1 MSTVSETVTVP
12 GSPPPP
18 NFFSRLN
25 FPLET
30 QGNWRTQSLR
40 GERNFK
46 TANKMNRTMSQ
57 RGRREGD
64 QQQQQHQQQQDPP
77 LGSTIA
83 RSMSRYRRRASSVTV
98 DVDATQKINSDPPPP
113 RAPQSVPPV
122 PTIPRQLMSNKT
134 SQKEGDVPVT
144 LPDFS
149 PRQQPR
155 HTDTA
160 RRRTMSRGMA
170 DSHHQS
176 RPSTAKSAKSEESAW
191 RRLTS
196 RDGKRNRVNSEEED
210 DAMRRELA
218 RLEAEN
224 RRMLVEQKKKD
235 LQRLELQLAN
245 SQKASTQSIPHKP
258 KSPVLEK
265 FVSLTKSRR
274 NRDGLSSSFSPT
286 SSNASIEPAKSFS
299 TGIEAGGRGIVPQTD
314 APHSAINAGD
324 RNVAVRYKQHTL
336 GLEVTP
342 ETTADDIIMQT
353 AEMMNSNDMNPADFV
368 VIETYGVLGL
378 ERRLRRYE
386 HIRDVMNSWDRDT
399 QNQLIVTVC
408 DSEEESWELDI
419 NSVSSRDGPPQG
431 FQLYMYHSN
440 RPGKWNKRWITLL
453 DNGQI
458 FSAKK
463 PNTNS
468 TDKDAASLC
477 RLSDYDIYTPTE
489 SQMRRHIK
497 PPKRYCFVIRSQQ
510 KTTVF
515 MNTENYVQYFC
526 TEDPKVA
533 AEFREKVHGW
543 RSWCLV
549 DRLPPPPKVSRKISI
564 RKTDDKPPQITLPSL
579 SLTPKKSV
587 HVASLNGH
595 RLQVSVDES
604 PYSIGQ
610 FEPLLDMKRFDKRLS
625 QFGQDFLPSVPDVAS
640 MPKEIPTQHVH
651 SSSKPEKERG
661 SKSELKLIDT
671 IKPTGN
677 DGFTGSGLLGE
688 GYEERRHAHPETERQ
703 DRGRQKSR
711 DDGFTNGPSL
721 LNGKSESETSVHK
734 PDSPPWLPSALEH
747 STARKSSTSS
757 SSRRPSTSAGVAHTT
772 HSHTRRQSLSSS
784 RPPLPLR
791 NKLSTHEQAHPH
803 PLSSQPTGLSH
814 SNRRDRPK
822 PLINLESSFQEPPQ
836 WSKEKTGHGV
846 KAPEGMTHLID
857 LIAVSDPSKPG
868 NDRLELPPR
877 SALRRPPSPAPLTSL
892 ARTRSKTQGAPAP
905 RSPVNVD
912 VPPVPLLP
920 GRIADRD
927 PLKSN
932 PLPRSRERERERERE
947 RVRKER
953 EYKERET
960 AYNAVP
966 GRTGTLKV
974 V

>member
-1 MSTVSETVTVP
+1 MSTGSETVTVP
-12 GSPPPP
+12 ASPSPP
-18 NFFSRLN
+18 NFFSRPN
-25 FPLET
+25 FPFEN

-40 GERNFK
+40 GERDSKAVNK
-46 TANKMNRTMSQ
+46 LNKMIPQ
-57 RGRREGD
+57 RGRRESGEQHK
-64 QQQQQHQQQQDPP
+64 QQGTPS
-77 LGSTIA
+77 GSAIA
-83 RSMSRYRRRASSVTV
+83 RSMSRYRRRTSSVTV
-98 DVDATQKINSDPPPP
+98 DVDATQKINSDPPTPREPP
-113 RAPQSVPPV
+113 SVPPV
-122 PTIPRQLMSNKT
+122 PTIPRQLRTANT
-134 SQKEGDVPVT
+134 SQKEGGAPAT
-144 LPDFS
+144 LPDSS
-149 PRQQPR
+149 PRQQLRHIDTTRR
-155 HTDTA
+155 HTL
-160 RRRTMSRGMA
+160 RRSMA
-170 DSHHQS
+170 DSYHQS

-196 RDGKRNRVNSEEED
+196 RDGRRNRVNSEED
-210 DAMRRELA
+210 DEATRQEIA

-224 RRMLVEQKKKD
+224 RRLLVEQKKRD

-245 SQKASTQSIPHKP
+245 SQKTTAQAQSHKP
-258 KSPVLEK
+258 RSPVIEK
-265 FVSLTKSRR
+265 FVSLTRGRR
-274 NRDGLSSSFSPT
+274 NRDGLSPGLSPASST
-286 SSNASIEPAKSFS
+286 ASIEPIRTFP
-299 TGIEAGGRGIVPQTD
+299 TGIEPGGRGIVPQTD

-342 ETTADDIIMQT
+342 ETTADDIIIQT
-353 AEMMNSNDMNPADFV
+353 AEMMNSNDMSPTDFV
-368 VIETYGVLGL
+368 VVENYGVLGL

-399 QNQLIVTVC
+399 QNQLIVTVSNS
-408 DSEEESWELDI
+408 DEENRELDI
-419 NSVSSRDGPPQG
+419 DLVPNRDGPPQG

-440 RPGKWNKRWITLL
+440 RPGKWNKRWVTLL

-463 PNTNS
+463 ANANS
-468 TDKDAASLC
+468 TDKDIASLC

-497 PPKRYCFVIRSQQ
+497 PPKRYCFVVRSQQ

-526 TEDPKVA
+526 TEDPKIA
-533 AEFREKVHGW
+533 AQFRGKVQGW
-543 RSWCLV
+543 RSWYLV
-549 DRLPPPPKVSRKISI
+549 DRRPPPPKVSRKISI
-564 RKTDDKPPQITLPSL
+564 RKTDDKPPQISLPTTSH
-579 SLTPKKSV
+579 TPKKSIN
-587 HVASLNGH
+587 VASLNGH
-595 RLQVSVDES
+595 RLRVSVDES

-625 QFGQDFLPSVPDVAS
+625 QFGQDFLPAVPDVS
-640 MPKEIPTQHVH
+640 TMPKEIPAHHLH
-651 SSSKPEKERG
+651 SSSKPEKERS

-671 IKPTGN
+671 IKSTGN
-677 DGFTGSGLLGE
+677 EGFTGSGLLGE
-688 GYEERRHAHPETERQ
+688 GYGERRPSHAETERP
-703 DRGRQKSR
+703 DRGRQRTR

-721 LNGKSESETSVHK
+721 LNGKSEPETPRHQ
-734 PDSPPWLPSALEH
+734 PDSPSWFPSALEH
-747 STARKSSTSS
+747 SARKTSTSS
-757 SSRRPSTSAGVAHTT
+757 STQRPSTSAGVMHTST

-784 RPPLPLR
+784 RPPLPLGG
-791 NKLSTHEQAHPH
+791 KPAAHEQPHPH

-836 WSKEKTGHGV
+836 WSKDKGGHGV

-857 LIAVSDPSKPG
+857 LITVTDSSKPNG
-868 NDRLELPPR
+868 NGHLDVPPR
-877 SALRRPPSPAPLTSL
+877 SALRRPPNTAPLPGL

-905 RSPVNVD
+905 RSPARVD
-912 VPPVPLLP
+912 VPPVPSLP
-920 GRIADRD
+920 GRMADRD

-932 PLPRSRERERERERE
+932 PPPRSRERDRGREKR
-947 RVRKER
+947 ER
-953 EYKERET
+953 EYKEREA
-960 AYNAVP
+960 AYNSVP